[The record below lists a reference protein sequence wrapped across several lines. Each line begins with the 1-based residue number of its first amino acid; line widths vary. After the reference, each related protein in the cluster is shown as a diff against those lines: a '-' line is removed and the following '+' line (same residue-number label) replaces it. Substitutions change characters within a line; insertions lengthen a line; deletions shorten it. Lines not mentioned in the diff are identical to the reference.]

1 MQNGVLQHDEKNLS
15 FLAQSWVGAKEYDK
29 AVATYQQ
36 LAELVKDGNPNQQ
49 IAEIRLQQGKFQ
61 DVVKAASKA
70 IEKGELKNPGNLYLA
85 LGMATFNLKQFDAS
99 LEAFTQA
106 KDIDSSK
113 RMATQ
118 WLKFVEREKRNAELL
133 AQNS

>member
-1 MQNGVLQHDEKNLS
+1 
-15 FLAQSWVGAKEYDK
+15 LAQSWVGAKEYDK